1 MHVMMRTSRGTYS
14 RFIYSDCNNYVYLC
28 NNTSL
33 IECNEIITMIDNS
46 ISMHTIIDDYHT
58 LVPFF
63 SPKKKKIYIY
73 IYNIQVCHHS
83 IIQIT
88 K

>member
-1 MHVMMRTSRGTYS
+1 MHVMMRTSIGTYS

-46 ISMHTIIDDYHT
+46 ISMHAIIDDCHT

-63 SPKKKKIYIY
+63 SPKKKKKYIYIY
-73 IYNIQVCHHS
+73 IYIAFKSVT
-83 IIQIT
+83 IV
-88 K
+88 